1 MRQKFFSHLF
11 LMVALNLLVKPLAI
25 FGVDAQIQNIVGPE
39 EYGTY
44 FSLLNFTYLFN
55 ILLDLGITNFNIKHI
70 AQHPHLAK
78 NYLGKIIPIRF
89 LLLFAYV
96 LVVLL
101 FSHFLNYN
109 EAQLTILWVL
119 IFNQFLI
126 ASIFYFRSYFAGL
139 LLLKTEALFSVL
151 DKLLLIFIAG
161 YFILGFS
168 SIQMDML
175 LFVEIQ
181 SICYLLTFIFALGIL
196 IYKVGLPKIKWH
208 FSFNQLML
216 SKSFPYALLIVLMM
230 VYNRVDSVM
239 LERIA
244 GSKEAGIY
252 AQAYRMLDAC
262 FMFATLFSSLLFPL
276 FAKMLKHR
284 ENITGLLKSSQQL
297 LITGAM
303 IVAGTCFIN
312 AKWILSLIYQ
322 HEITA
327 SIPVFQLLMLSFIP
341 ICLIVIYGTLL
352 TSNGNLKFLNLI
364 SFIGICLSII
374 LNFIY
379 IPTYGAKGSS
389 IVSLATQTLL
399 AILQVLFVIKLFK
412 IHFSFKLFL
421 NYLGLGIILYAC
433 SFLPI
438 LGIKDFLLLL
448 LSLLFSIMY
457 AIIMHLFEWRLLAN
471 FLGGKMSQTKV

>member
-1 MRQKFFSHLF
+1 MRLKFFSHLF

-25 FGVDAQIQNIVGPE
+25 FGIDAQVQNIVGPE

-55 ILLDLGITNFNIKHI
+55 IILDLGITNFNIKHI

-89 LLLFAYV
+89 LLFFIYV

-101 FSHFLNYN
+101 FSYFLNYN
-109 EAQLTILWVL
+109 ESQQTILWVL

-168 SIQMDML
+168 SIQMNML

-181 SICYLLTFIFALGIL
+181 SICYLLTFLFALGIL
-196 IYKVGLPKIKWH
+196 IYKIGVPKIKWH

-230 VYNRVDSVM
+230 IYNRVDSVM

-262 FMFATLFSSLLFPL
+262 FMFATLFSSLLFPI
-276 FAKMLKHR
+276 FAKMIKQK
-284 ENITGLLKSSQQL
+284 ESIIGLLKSSQQL
-297 LITGAM
+297 LITGA
-303 IVAGTCFIN
+303 IIIAGTCFIN

-322 HEITA
+322 QEVEA
-327 SIPVFQLLMLSFIP
+327 SILVFQLLMLSFIP

-352 TSNGNLKFLNLI
+352 TSNGSLKFLNLI
-364 SFIGICLSII
+364 SFVGICLSIL
-374 LNFIY
+374 LNLFY
-379 IPTYGAKGSS
+379 INQYGAIGSGL
-389 IVSLATQTLL
+389 VSLLTQTLL
-399 AILQVLFVIKLFK
+399 ASLQVVYAFK
-412 IHFSFKLFL
+412 IFKISFSVQMCLK
-421 NYLGLGIILYAC
+421 YLGLGISLYAC
-433 SFLPI
+433 SFLSSI
-438 LGIKDFLLLL
+438 GFKEIG
-448 LSLLFSIMY
+448 LFICTLVIAVLY
-457 AIIMHLFEWRLLAN
+457 AILTHLFEWKLITNLLIE
-471 FLGGKMSQTKV
+471 KQTT

>member
-1 MRQKFFSHLF
+1 VPNPPFFNFFFF
-11 LMVALNLLVKPLAI
+11 LGFVSPL
-25 FGVDAQIQNIVGPE
+25 
-39 EYGTY
+39 
-44 FSLLNFTYLFN
+44 
-55 ILLDLGITNFNIKHI
+55 
-70 AQHPHLAK
+70 
-78 NYLGKIIPIRF
+78 
-89 LLLFAYV
+89 
-96 LVVLL
+96 
-101 FSHFLNYN
+101 YN
-109 EAQLTILWVL
+109 
-119 IFNQFLI
+119 NP
-126 ASIFYFRSYFAGL
+126 
-139 LLLKTEALFSVL
+139 
-151 DKLLLIFIAG
+151 

-168 SIQMDML
+168 SIKIDML

-181 SICYLLTFIFALGIL
+181 SICYLLTFLFALGIL

-230 VYNRVDSVM
+230 IYNRVDSVM

-276 FAKMLKHR
+276 FAKMLKHK

-303 IVAGTCFIN
+303 IVAGTCIIN

-374 LNFIY
+374 LNFLY

-389 IVSLATQTLL
+389 LVSLITQILL
-399 AILQVLFVIKLFK
+399 ASFQVLYVIKLFK
-412 IHFSFKLFL
+412 I
-421 NYLGLGIILYAC
+421 NYSLTLLLKYAGLGMVIYTSSYLV
-433 SFLPI
+433 SF
-438 LGIKDFLLLL
+438 GIENFTLFMLTFLLAL
-448 LSLLFSIMY
+448 MY
-457 AIIMHLFEWRLLAN
+457 AILSHLFEWKLLSN
-471 FLGGKMSQTKV
+471 FLGGKINK